1 MHGGDLTRLP
11 GTLNHSQTGRGP
23 GVLTRIWR
31 VPQSRRPGALN
42 HARSGPH
49 PWYVHPEPCTR
60 LPGRVSFPAHEG
72 FPNRGPCSLSSQE
85 GGPHSRAPRPPL
97 GMEGFASRAVCPQP
111 HKERSP
117 FAGCTPSTAH
127 RGALTRG
134 AHALKN
140 AQTAPCS
147 QGRCPQPR
155 TQWSPP
161 LGCAPL
167 TADRGVP
174 TRGQCTLKH
183 TWRYP
188 HSRAAGLNW
197 AWRGPDTHYVRPG
210 KRTDGSQLA
219 ARHPH
224 LHTEGFPPTGRAP
237 STAHAVVPTRRQCA
251 LKHTERVPTHGP
263 RTINRTWMGPQG
275 CRRALDCTP
284 RVPHLWA
291 VHPQLR
297 TECSSPQGYALSTP
311 MKDPLMG
318 HELSTGHREVPTR
331 RPLGRVFSTAHTV
344 VPTRGPCTLN
354 SAGSGPH

>member
-1 MHGGDLTRLP
+1 MHRTP
-11 GTLNHSQTGRGP
+11 GT
-23 GVLTRIWR
+23 GVL
-31 VPQSRRPGALN
+31 
-42 HARSGPH
+42 
-49 PWYVHPEPCTR
+49 PCTR
-60 LPGRVSFPAHEG
+60 RLPQLRAVFPQLPGRGSP
-72 FPNRGPCSLSSQE
+72 SWL
-85 GGPHSRAPRPPL
+85 SRAPRPPL
-97 GMEGFASRAVCPQP
+97 GMEGFPSRAVCPQP

-311 MKDPLMG
+311 MKDPLVG

-331 RPLGRVFSTAHTV
+331 RPLGRVFSTAHAV

-354 SAGSGPH
+354 CAGSGPH